1 MEIKKLPDDFWT
13 VDIDVDPLAQDPDV
27 GADLKQIEAH
37 QTELGG
43 IVEQMWKDMACE
55 TKLLEGTEIAEREQL
70 HVPTVSAKEEEEWIR
85 TKQEAETQ
93 VLKKW
98 NANRGELQK
107 RIEELSTKQETK
119 E

>member
-13 VDIDVDPLAQDPDV
+13 VEIDVDPLAQDPDV

-55 TKLLEGTEIAEREQL
+55 TKLLEGTEIAEREDL
-70 HVPTVSAKEEEEWIR
+70 DNPFVGVPT
-85 TKQEAETQ
+85 T
-93 VLKKW
+93 
-98 NANRGELQK
+98 ELIEK